1 MRVAVCIVMVPRF
14 EEVFV
19 HRTTGELRATPA
31 IMNPADENALEM
43 AMSIK
48 DARGAEVVAVT
59 CGGEKSEGILRKA
72 VAMGCDHAY
81 HLLDSRFAGSDAM
94 ATAEIIGEAL
104 RRIKADIVLF
114 GSEAL
119 NGGQTGP
126 RVAEV
131 LGCRHVIEAKR
142 IELGDRLRVTCVRD
156 GKEET
161 IDVDT
166 PVAVTV
172 VAGSNT
178 PRTPKA
184 VQIMKAHRE
193 GVLTRWGLQDLGLD
207 ESMVGAKGSSTK
219 VVEVF

>member
-1 MRVAVCIVMVPRF
+1 LRVAVCIVMVPRF
-14 EEVFV
+14 EAVFV

-43 AMSIK
+43 AVSIK
-48 DARGAEVVAVT
+48 DSQGAEVVAVT
-59 CGGEKSEGILRKA
+59 CGGEQSEGILRKA

-81 HLLDSRFAGSDAM
+81 HLIDIRFANSDPL
-94 ATAEIIGEAL
+94 ATAGIIGEAL
-104 RRIKADIVLF
+104 KKIKADIVF
-114 GSEAL
+114 SGSEAL

-131 LGCRHVIEAKR
+131 LGYRHYIDAKR
-142 IELGDRLRVTCVRD
+142 VDLGDTPKVTRTRD

-161 IDVDT
+161 LHLGM
-166 PVAVTV
+166 PAVITV

-178 PRTPKA
+178 PRMPKA

-193 GVLTRWGLQDLGLD
+193 GALTRWGIQDLGLD
-207 ESMVGAKGSSTK
+207 ESMVGVKGSSTR
-219 VVEVF
+219 VVEMF